1 MTPKML
7 TWMITYCIALPL
19 RPILNFLTD
28 LRIEA
33 ILEWARVILSSEILA
48 VILSWC
54 LIAEHVYS
62 DNRSLGLLLCGTSG
76 GLGGWGVRHLSGLV
90 LAVWSALMISSAI
103 TRWKCGSEWSVYCHL
118 FHCCLPF
125 VGNTWPSVSSF
136 LRSGQI
142 LVWHPRCS
150 LEWLLTVS
158 RFSHVTKVLCG
169 WY

>member
-1 MTPKML
+1 ML
-7 TWMITYCIALPL
+7 SWMITYCIALPL

-103 TRWKCGSEWSVYCHL
+103 TWWRCGSEWSVYCHL
-118 FHCCLPF
+118 FHYIYIIYI
-125 VGNTWPSVSSF
+125 F
-136 LRSGQI
+136 LFLYTAQLRFYDWVDQAI
-142 LVWHPRCS
+142 LAFLSW
-150 LEWLLTVS
+150 W
-158 RFSHVTKVLCG
+158 
-169 WY
+169 